1 MKRTV
6 VIGASPN
13 RERYSYEA
21 TVRLAAAGEEVFP
34 IGIRKGQIGDLE
46 IITDRPIIDNVDT
59 ITLYVGPQ
67 HQSAWSDYLFE
78 LHPRRVIFNPGT
90 VNDALIAKLEAAGI
104 HTEVACTLVLL
115 STRSYHSN
123 ETQR

>member
-34 IGIRKGQIGDLE
+34 VGIRTGQIGDLD
-46 IITDRPIIDNVDT
+46 ILTDRPKIEHVDT
-59 ITLYVGPQ
+59 VTLYVGPQ
-67 HQSAWSDYLFE
+67 HQHEWEDYLFE

-90 VNDALIAKLEAAGI
+90 VNQELMAKLEAKGI
-104 HTEVACTLVLL
+104 QTEAACTLVLL
-115 STRSYHSN
+115 STRSYH
-123 ETQR
+123 